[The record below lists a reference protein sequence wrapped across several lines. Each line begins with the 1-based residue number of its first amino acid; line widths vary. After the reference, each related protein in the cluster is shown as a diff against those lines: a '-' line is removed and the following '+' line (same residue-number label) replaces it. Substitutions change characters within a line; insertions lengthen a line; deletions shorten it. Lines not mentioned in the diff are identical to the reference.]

1 MSKFS
6 RVIFAAAFA
15 VGIVSVSFGATTS
28 ISRPDGLKELTI
40 DTASRVTTTATTY
53 AKKIEFSVSDEIATT
68 LGAATMTDFPVLVR
82 LSSTAVENYDASAFA
97 HNGRDL
103 YFEDENGTA
112 LSFELDTFDS
122 AGETLVWVKIPSL
135 SASTKFTCYYGG
147 PENILNNPTDVW
159 TGYLGVWHYN
169 GQQGGVTPNATA
181 NADLDGSSGEFEPLS
196 GANTPF
202 GSAAVQAVKTI
213 DVQDYELMY
222 NVGKRFS
229 ASGWFKVPTQDS
241 SKYSTFITKKSGLS
255 WDATSGWYL
264 EMSQSKTKMTLIPSS
279 GKTAVYSSVPDVTAN
294 WNYFT
299 ITHDNGLTKVYLNG
313 GTSPV
318 ISQNSAINVSS
329 TMFKMLASGQQG
341 DEYRLSKSTWSA
353 LRTSLEYKSMKESGF
368 LSNTGSV
375 VMDVTAPV
383 FETPTVQVASD
394 GSATMTF
401 MVTSGEGEVSALVGD
416 TTNFV
421 GTIGT
426 EISLNEPKTVPITIS
441 ADACVSVGVY
451 GINAKGTE
459 VAKYADGA
467 AMNAAIVAVATNDA
481 NERGLV
487 PGVFS
492 VSRPEGVATDLP
504 IVVNLT
510 WDGGT
515 AVQGKNY
522 VEELPA
528 TVTIPADAASTTVVV
543 TPLRDAESDNDETII
558 LTVAAGA
565 YKSGATATMKILN
578 LVTDPNYNTWV
589 AVGPGKA
596 SEAANWSAGRAPI
609 AEDNILFDG
618 NFSNFGCSWDA
629 DATSTVASWTQRN
642 GFTGIV
648 TVETKYPEAA
658 NATFTKLTVTG
669 DMVIDYGMLTQVS
682 NDVQKEEYRLNV
694 GIGGNLTIGSA
705 GSIDV
710 TGRGPRGVMSGRS
723 ANVYAGDQNTYQK
736 TYGDPKRPYYCG
748 SGNNG
753 AWPTYY
759 KGAGGGAAWIEVA
772 GTAVVKG
779 KILSEGSVLN
789 SKMEIFDGKNGN
801 ISTSGGSIY
810 LKAGALVGDGSGFIS
825 AKSEFSCNQDNQ
837 IGSGGRVAIEL
848 TETAYD
854 FESGGVAIKANA
866 NAKQAGSP
874 GHGTIVIKNPGEAN
888 GTLFVLGKHD
898 RNFSYNNCEYTYKQT
913 TAIPNG
919 DTWTF
924 DKVVVGDFG
933 MITVGEGSTLSLPN
947 GWASVYAKNKS
958 TDALK
963 KYACGIILRGGTL
976 DVPAIGGKHEFK
988 NGEWT
993 FHPTGGFV
1001 LDADTEISGRANVGA
1016 MYLSSGTNTVMTCD
1030 VKVQG
1035 SLDIKSDGYMNAVY
1049 GGVGGTDTYAGEAY
1063 VPFHKNT
1070 VAFGT
1075 GHGGQNAHIGVQN
1088 LTYGSFF
1095 TPTLPGTPSG
1105 HADCRYVG
1113 GGVIMLEVTGAL
1125 NVDGKIQSCSGWNGQ
1140 YWNDRPS
1147 APGSINII
1155 AAQMAGSGS
1164 ICADGAAGYVGTYP
1178 KTNWETQGPA
1188 GGGRVAVRLT
1198 GAGAAM
1204 PDSLFAKITA
1214 KGATSSGALK
1224 SDTTDASVRYSSAGS
1239 VYLQIAAE
1247 GERKGT
1253 IIIRNDGVVE
1263 NTAWTSLPAA
1273 AETDE
1278 ITDFKDAKLE
1288 LLDCGKVR
1296 LYDTLAMSKLTMSVD
1311 TKLDLNGNT
1320 LTIKSAKLGDATLA
1334 AGTYAASDYSDYLT
1348 DSVGGGSL
1356 VVTGSAK
1363 RGMVIFYR

>member
-1 MSKFS
+1 MSKLTRYCLFTALAAGMSLGFS
-6 RVIFAAAFA
+6 ARAEVLVYDGFASSAYTITSGKTGTLSSYPEVNNDTMIGFSETTWQMNGSQPKVWGFGLNFPSTFAAAGITAKGEWSIGPNGGDSNSANRNASRDFVSG
-15 VGIVSVSFGATTS
+15 VGDRLATGTFYVRTLMHLDKTGASEMKNTSDMLIEASGSDANYYGIGLSPTTGTSYNLISAGKGVIAFFFRKNKAGEVDLIVRVKSADGATLVERELCDIPIETTGLNDSNTYIAYARVDVNAGLNGEEVVYAGAQCITS
-28 ISRPDGLKELTI
+28 YS
-40 DTASRVTTTATTY
+40 ATATGDALSTELGRCDFITDTVKPQCLVFDGCY
-53 AKKIEFSVSDEIATT
+53 QSKGKVFMDEVGIATT
-68 LGAATMTDFPVLVR
+68 DTELLAVQYSTAAKLDESQMSRVAGLYTVSAKVIRGAATDSGALAFDGEDYKVYSAGP
-82 LSSTAVENYDASAFA
+82 TAADDYFSKEVSLPSPANDTTYQILAYAKNSDGGQTNALGHAYNGILTLERVKDA
-97 HNGRDL
+97 
-103 YFEDENGTA
+103 DEYG
-112 LSFELDTFDS
+112 LS
-122 AGETLVWVKIPSL
+122 AGEVLVSR
-135 SASTKFTCYYGG
+135 
-147 PENILNNPTDVW
+147 
-159 TGYLGVWHYN
+159 
-169 GQQGGVTPNATA
+169 A
-181 NADLDGSSGEFEPLS
+181 NADPFPLD
-196 GANTPF
+196 
-202 GSAAVQAVKTI
+202 V
-213 DVQDYELMY
+213 
-222 NVGKRFS
+222 
-229 ASGWFKVPTQDS
+229 
-241 SKYSTFITKKSGLS
+241 
-255 WDATSGWYL
+255 
-264 EMSQSKTKMTLIPSS
+264 
-279 GKTAVYSSVPDVTAN
+279 VYA
-294 WNYFT
+294 F
-299 ITHDNGLTKVYLNG
+299 
-313 GTSPV
+313 
-318 ISQNSAINVSS
+318 
-329 TMFKMLASGQQG
+329 
-341 DEYRLSKSTWSA
+341 
-353 LRTSLEYKSMKESGF
+353 
-368 LSNTGSV
+368 
-375 VMDVTAPV
+375 
-383 FETPTVQVASD
+383 ASD
-394 GSATMTF
+394 G
-401 MVTSGEGEVSALVGD
+401 
-416 TTNFV
+416 
-421 GTIGT
+421 GT
-426 EISLNEPKTVPITIS
+426 
-441 ADACVSVGVY
+441 
-451 GINAKGTE
+451 
-459 VAKYADGA
+459 
-467 AMNAAIVAVATNDA
+467 
-481 NERGLV
+481 
-487 PGVFS
+487 
-492 VSRPEGVATDLP
+492 
-504 IVVNLT
+504 
-510 WDGGT
+510 GGT
-515 AVQGKNY
+515 TWENPVG
-522 VEELPA
+522 P
-528 TVTIPADAASTTVVV
+528 VTIPAGETSATIYLRPKLDVDVAEDIDVTVSLETGNYLAGTTPVV
-543 TPLRDAESDNDETII
+543 L
-558 LTVAAGA
+558 LLKTVSPPAG
-565 YKSGATATMKILN
+565 
-578 LVTDPNYNTWV
+578 YNTWM
-589 AVGPGKA
+589 AMSDGLA

-753 AWPTYY
+753 AWPTNY

-789 SKMEIFDGKNGN
+789 SNMESFDGKNGN

-810 LKAGALVGDGSGFIS
+810 LKAGALVGDGSGLIS
-825 AKSEFSCNQDNQ
+825 AKSEFSCNQNNQ

-1035 SLDIKSDGYMNAVY
+1035 SLDVKSDGYMNAVY
-1049 GGVGGTDTYAGEAY
+1049 GGVGGTATYAGEAY

-1075 GHGGQNAHIGVQN
+1075 GHGGQNSHIGVQN

-1147 APGSINII
+1147 APGSINIT
-1155 AAQMAGSGS
+1155 AAQLAGSGS

-1178 KTNWETQGPA
+1178 KTSWETQGPA

-1204 PDSLFAKITA
+1204 PDSLLAKITA

-1224 SDTTDASVRYSSAGS
+1224 SDTADASVRYSSAGS

-1247 GERKGT
+1247 GEKKGT
-1253 IIIRNDGVVE
+1253 IIIRNDGVAE
-1263 NTAWTSLPAA
+1263 NTAYTSLPAA

-1320 LTIKSAKLGDATLA
+1320 LTVKSAKLGDATLA

-1363 RGMVIFYR
+1363 RGMVIIYR

>member
-1 MSKFS
+1 MSKLS
-6 RVIFAAAFA
+6 RVIFTVAFA

-40 DTASRVTTTATTY
+40 DTGSRVTTTATTY

-68 LGAATMTDFPVLVR
+68 LGAATMTNFPVLVR
-82 LSSTAVENYDASAFA
+82 LSSAAVENYDASAFA

-135 SASTKFTCYYGG
+135 SASTKFICYYGG
-147 PENILNNPTDVW
+147 PDNFLNDPTDVW

-169 GQQGGVTPNATA
+169 TTETTVPNATA
-181 NADLDGSSGEFEPLS
+181 NTNLDATATSAPTQLTGD
-196 GANTPF
+196 ATPF
-202 GSAAVQAVKTI
+202 GSRAVQGGAAFQVP
-213 DVQDYELMY
+213 DYEPAY
-222 NVGKRFS
+222 KVGNKFS
-229 ASGWFKVPTQDS
+229 VSGWFKMPSYEGVSQKWATWV
-241 SKYSTFITKKSGLS
+241 TKKTGLD
-255 WDATSGWYL
+255 WNATSGWYL
-264 EMSQSKTKMTLIPSS
+264 QMNQSKTKCGLVESGATETLYD
-279 GKTAVYSSVPDVTAN
+279 GLPDVTKN
-294 WNYFT
+294 WIYF
-299 ITHDNGLTKVYLNG
+299 HYVNDGGSEKVYFNG
-313 GTSPV
+313 STTPRINKSNGT
-318 ISQNSAINVSS
+318 IKVSS
-329 TMFKMLASGQQG
+329 TVFQMLAGSQQG
-341 DEYRLSKSTWSA
+341 DEFRLSKSTWSA
-353 LRTSLEYKSMKESGF
+353 LRTSLEYKSMKNADF
-368 LSNTGSV
+368 LSNSGSSA
-375 VMDVTAPV
+375 MDATAPV
-383 FETPTVQVASD
+383 FETPVVQVASD

-401 MVTSGEGEVSALVGD
+401 TVTDGEGEVSTLVGGEK
-416 TTNFV
+416 TYV
-421 GTIGT
+421 GAIGT
-426 EISLNEPKTVPITIS
+426 DITLNEPKTVDITI
-441 ADACVSVGVY
+441 DENACVEVGVY
-451 GINAKGTE
+451 GINTKGTE
-459 VAKYADGA
+459 VTKFATGA
-467 AMNAAIVAVATNDA
+467 AMNAAVEAVVTNDA
-481 NERGLV
+481 NERGLI
-487 PGVFS
+487 PGVFT
-492 VSRPEGVATDLP
+492 VSRPNGVATDLP
-504 IVVNLT
+504 IIVNLS
-510 WDGGT
+510 WEGGS

-522 VEELPA
+522 SGELPA
-528 TVTIPADAASTTVVV
+528 SVTIPVGATSTTVVV

-596 SEAANWSAGRAPI
+596 SDAANWSAERAPI

-648 TVETKYPEAA
+648 TVETKYPEAV

-789 SKMEIFDGKNGN
+789 SNMESFDGKNGN

-1049 GGVGGTDTYAGEAY
+1049 GGVGGTATYAGEAY

-1147 APGSINII
+1147 APGSINIT
-1155 AAQMAGSGS
+1155 AAQLAGSGS

-1247 GERKGT
+1247 GEKKGT

-1278 ITDFKDAKLE
+1278 ITDFKDA
-1288 LLDCGKVR
+1288 
-1296 LYDTLAMSKLTMSVD
+1296 
-1311 TKLDLNGNT
+1311 
-1320 LTIKSAKLGDATLA
+1320 
-1334 AGTYAASDYSDYLT
+1334 
-1348 DSVGGGSL
+1348 
-1356 VVTGSAK
+1356 
-1363 RGMVIFYR
+1363 